1 MAGECIDGVP
11 RRKLNVF
18 IYATSG
24 QVIFG
29 LVTMHLLTS
38 GGFISIVSQ
47 VVINMVMRAG
57 VRGKIAVMLKK
68 MFNN

>member
-18 IYATSG
+18 FLCDIWPSHL
-24 QVIFG
+24 G
-29 LVTMHLLTS
+29 LVTMHSLTS

-47 VVINMVMRAG
+47 VFINMVMRTG
-57 VRGKIAVMLKK
+57 VRGKIAVMLKRTEI
-68 MFNN
+68 